1 MMFVDVL
8 FPNDEYDDDDIQM
21 SSNIDIDVANVYSW
35 SIITTYLE
43 HYQDRGSWKHPA
55 KVGTFVCQK

>member
-8 FPNDEYDDDDIQM
+8 FPNDDYDDDDIQM

-35 SIITTYLE
+35 SIIRLTLNIIKIEAVENT
-43 HYQDRGSWKHPA
+43 QPR
-55 KVGTFVCQK
+55 